1 MQRGELGE
9 REAREGRELFLLS
22 EREQRQRGEYRKCTA
37 PESSWRERER
47 LEAPIR
53 ELKRKGEK
61 RKERVWIPSRLYVNR
76 GVQSQTLYLDTW
88 WSCGKKGKSLRADSE
103 V

>member
-53 ELKRKGEK
+53 ELKEREK
-61 RKERVWIPSRLYVNR
+61 RERR
-76 GVQSQTLYLDTW
+76 GSGYHQ
-88 WSCGKKGKSLRADSE
+88 DSM
-103 V
+103 